1 MASANSAQRVP
12 AWKRLGLALKQS
24 GNSSAT
30 GAPASEPAYGNSA
43 LVGHPGGSTGHK
55 RKGEA
60 PPSSHGDGSSP
71 LKKARRD
78 EKSTSSIIQNDATP
92 SSTNKPKKSVK
103 FGDTP
108 SKNDATDKQ
117 QTPSKKNKPD
127 TPKKSKGPAKKNKTP
142 PTTDVK
148 PALEYLRQW
157 NTSRESW
164 KFNKNH
170 QSTLIKHIFEPNVIP
185 TSDIDTLVE
194 YLSDLKGFVRTRLRE
209 TAMEVQMQDVAD
221 GSAGFG
227 EDVMDVDDK
236 QETYDAI
243 LADIFRRKRE
253 QSGKRKYYN
262 EAQFV
267 SDNQDGEVIMRR
279 LVKRMRAEMIID
291 ELSDDGEATDSTS
304 TTTSSSKTITNSDTN
319 ATVTT
324 SSEKEQ
330 QEAPKKL
337 AETTSRRRRK
347 KLRTMQEDSSSS
359 DSSSSEEESDD
370 NSSDSSSDD
379 SDSDDEDARPGDN
392 GETSSSSSSSSSSS
406 ESEGADTD
414 SDDSDEEL

>member
-1 MASANSAQRVP
+1 MASAGSTQRIP
-12 AWKRLGLALKQS
+12 AWKRLGLELKQTS
-24 GNSSAT
+24 NSPASA
-30 GAPASEPAYGNSA
+30 APASEPAYGTSA
-43 LVGHPGGSTGHK
+43 LVGHPGGPTGHK
-55 RKGEA
+55 RKIEP

-78 EKSTSSIIQNDATP
+78 ERSTSSIIQNATTP

-108 SKNDATDKQ
+108 SKNDVTDKP

-127 TPKKSKGPAKKNKTP
+127 TPQKCKGPAKKNKTP

-148 PALEYLRQW
+148 PALDYLRQW
-157 NTSRESW
+157 KTSRESW

-170 QSTLIKHIFEPNVIP
+170 QSTLIKHIFEPRIIP
-185 TSDIDTLVE
+185 TSDIDNLIE

-209 TAMEVQMQDVAD
+209 MAMEVQMQDVAD
-221 GSAGFG
+221 RSAGFG
-227 EDVMDVDDK
+227 EDVMDIDDK
-236 QETYDAI
+236 QETYNAI

-267 SDNQDGEVIMRR
+267 GENQDGEVIIRR

-304 TTTSSSKTITNSDTN
+304 TTASSKTITNSDTT

-324 SSEKEQ
+324 GSEKEEH
-330 QEAPKKL
+330 EASKKPT
-337 AETTSRRRRK
+337 ETMSRRRRK
-347 KLRTMQEDSSSS
+347 LRTMQDNSSSS
-359 DSSSSEEESDD
+359 DSSSEEEEKEEDS
-370 NSSDSSSDD
+370 SSDSSSDD
-379 SDSDDEDARPGDN
+379 SDSDDEDGQANDN
-392 GETSSSSSSSSSSS
+392 DETSSSSSSSSSSS
-406 ESEGADTD
+406 EGED
-414 SDDSDEEL
+414 SDSGDSDEEL